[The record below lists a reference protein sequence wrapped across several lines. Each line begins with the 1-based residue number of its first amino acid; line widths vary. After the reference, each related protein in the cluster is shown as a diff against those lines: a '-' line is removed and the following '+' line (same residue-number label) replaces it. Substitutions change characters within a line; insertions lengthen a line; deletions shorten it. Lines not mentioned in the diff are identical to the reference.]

1 MQFILQTLQTNIEC
15 FDRYAKLTIFV
26 RNNTLL
32 AQINRSS
39 AQDICNSVFAQEA
52 TLQVNVGGMVYSTVL
67 QMSQTESQFLIPI
80 TIPGGDMT
88 TVQTL
93 KQANYQITFGQQFT
107 FSGTFQKMNVD
118 LVDSRECWSMVT
130 MDYVKDY
137 ELTFALTPNT
147 CTIVSNVQMFL
158 ESSLNGQTWTSI
170 FIRNISGF
178 VLSMFTSTTLDSS
191 LLDANTSTHI
201 TQFIAGF
208 KLNFQTLI
216 RLKLVE
222 IDPDFQQV
230 YFANVQAISNPI
242 SLSKLPLPVATL
254 TNAYIYSNFKTINVY
269 NYFHTLFPTTTQIV
283 GYIVIFE
290 NGQYKIQ
297 QKFQISK
304 TALTTRNG
312 FQYIF
317 ESPILINS
325 SCNYTY
331 FQIIEGVDANGLTQ
345 STLTSTSVIWLSCIK
360 HMELEISKQEVCM
373 QVLLYDN
380 VLCRA
385 AYPTT
390 FTSNFNLL
398 ADPDTSDPTKRTT
411 YTWINYTHPIGNV
424 FSKMEMWCFDSTYEI
439 NKVQGVAAGGT
450 FTSRLQQF
458 FEVYKHSQFLS
469 VSRNNVEYYNIDI
482 ITSVNMFKSN
492 TVMYGTIGGLA
503 LIISISII
511 VALAQIRQHTTE

>member
-1 MQFILQTLQTNIEC
+1 MIFILQTLQNNIEC
-15 FDRYAKLTIFV
+15 FDRYAKLTVFV

-39 AQDICNSVFAQEA
+39 AQDICNSVFVQEA
-52 TLQVNVGGMVYSTVL
+52 TLQVNVGGMVYSKVL

-80 TIPGGDMT
+80 TIHGGDMT

-130 MDYVKDY
+130 MNYVKDY
-137 ELTFALTPNT
+137 TLTFALTPNT
-147 CTIVSNVQMFL
+147 CTIVSDIQLFL
-158 ESSLNGQTWTSI
+158 ESSLDGQTWTSI
-170 FIRNISGF
+170 FVRNISGF
-178 VLSMFTSTTLDSS
+178 VLSTFTSTTLDSS

-201 TQFIAGF
+201 TQFITGF

-242 SLSKLPLPVATL
+242 SLSKLPLPVTTL
-254 TNAYIYSNFKTINVY
+254 TSEYVYTNFKTTNVY
-269 NYFHTLFPTTTQIV
+269 NYFHTLFPTTTLIV
-283 GYIVIFE
+283 GQVVVYE
-290 NGQYKIQ
+290 NGKYKIQ
-297 QKFQISK
+297 QNFQISK
-304 TALTTRNG
+304 AALTTRNG

-317 ESPILINS
+317 ESPIQINP

-345 STLTSTSVIWLSCIK
+345 STLTSTSVIWLSCVK
-360 HMELEISKQEVCM
+360 HLELEIQKKAICM
-373 QVLLYDN
+373 NFVLFDN
-380 VLCRA
+380 AQCKA

-390 FTSNFNLL
+390 FNSNFNLL
-398 ADPDTSDPTKRTT
+398 SDPDRADPTKRTT
-411 YTWINYTHPIGNV
+411 YAWFNFTKPIGTA
-424 FSKMEMWCFDSTYEI
+424 FSSMEKICLDQSYEI
-439 NKVQGVAAGGT
+439 NKVQGVAAVGS
-450 FTSRLQQF
+450 FSSRLEQF
-458 FEVYKHSQFLS
+458 YEVYKHTQFLS
-469 VSRNNVEYYNIDI
+469 VSRNNVEYYNIHI
-482 ITSVNMFKSN
+482 ITSNNMSKSN
-492 TVMYGTIGGLA
+492 TLMYGSIGGVM
-503 LIISISII
+503 LIITISTLI
-511 VALAQIRQHTTE
+511 ALASIRQQNNQ